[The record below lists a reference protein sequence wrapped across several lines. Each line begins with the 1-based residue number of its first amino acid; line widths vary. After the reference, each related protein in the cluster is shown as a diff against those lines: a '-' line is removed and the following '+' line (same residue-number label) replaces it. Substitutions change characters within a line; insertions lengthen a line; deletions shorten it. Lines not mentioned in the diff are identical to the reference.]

1 MGIGPFMKM
10 DARVKPHGHQLTP
23 GVSRASE
30 ASALA
35 RAERDTDLGFTRD
48 RHSKARKSGKPD
60 LRGPSARLAKRII
73 GKARQLCSKSVI
85 CEATIDLPCTE
96 LVGTPTARLVP
107 LKGTIE

>member
-48 RHSKARKSGKPD
+48 RRLRARKSGKPD
-60 LRGPSARLAKRII
+60 LRGPSARLAKRDI
-73 GKARQLCSKSVI
+73 GGARCVAPVPARARKSALGRDTHV
-85 CEATIDLPCTE
+85 TGST
-96 LVGTPTARLVP
+96 TAIRVD
-107 LKGTIE
+107 TV